1 MAESDA
7 TSVIIIPV
15 DRSNHAE
22 AAFNWYADNV
32 YRPNHEVHIVHVHE
46 PVVPTTGA
54 SYWAFNAEV
63 FQAMVQDD
71 RQIVDNLMK
80 KYEGKLKDRNMKG
93 KTHHQVNNNP
103 GTAIVHYAEELKGT
117 MVVMGSRGMGAVRRT
132 FLGSV
137 SDYVLHHAHIPVLV
151 IPKKRERSTSSS
163 GH

>member
-54 SYWAFNAEV
+54 SYWAFNASAYEA
-63 FQAMVQDD
+63 FLLEDKKK
-71 RQIVDNLMK
+71 VD
-80 KYEGKLKDRNMKG
+80 KLLAVYDNFLKERNMKG